1 MAYPP
6 DRAPYAGAYDPVAPT
21 DYPSTAAT
29 PPTTGYNYNASESR
43 FGPTEPDYRRDRGRD
58 VRAAGHE
65 VRDELTREVTAGP
78 FRFGLKE
85 GILGILGIFA
95 ALGIVLGILGFAAAF
110 ALDNAADRLNDGTT
124 ANDAG
129 AAAELLPAVLV
140 SMLPFM
146 AAPVLAIGA
155 GAWAGHSS
163 RDATIGSVAGGIG
176 SFLGPILMLLLTGV
190 GFALGAGAAGLDL
203 SNVRVLEGWGIS
215 PGWASTM
222 PYLFTGAGLLW
233 LLANTLGGALTGG
246 VVGALLN
253 RRWAERTDYR
263 RRHARRS
270 VRY

>member
-6 DRAPYAGAYDPVAPT
+6 DRPPHTGAYDPVAPT

-29 PPTTGYNYNASESR
+29 QYTTPPPATTAGR
-43 FGPTEPDYRRDRGRD
+43 FGPTEPPYRRGRD
-58 VRAAGHE
+58 IRDAGHE
-65 VRDELTREVTAGP
+65 VREDLTREVTAGP

-85 GILGILGIFA
+85 GVLGILGIFA

-110 ALDNAADRLNDGTT
+110 ALDNAADRLDDGTLD
-124 ANDAG
+124 NDPPG
-129 AAAELLPAVLV
+129 AAAELLPAILV
-140 SMLPFM
+140 AMLPFM

-176 SFLGPILMLLLTGV
+176 AFLGPILMLLLTGV

-203 SNVRVLEGWGIS
+203 SNVRVLDGWGIA
-215 PGWASTM
+215 PGWANTI

-233 LLANTLGGALTGG
+233 LLACMLGAALTGG

-253 RRWAERTDYR
+253 RRWADRVDYR
-263 RRHARRS
+263 RRYSRRS
-270 VRY
+270 MRY